1 MAEGRPFR
9 QTDGYVAETTRL
21 QRSLATAAS
30 LLEKRARERDEQIS
44 RADAAR
50 TEAERANQTKDQFL
64 AVLGHE
70 LRNPLAPAL
79 TALELMKVRDPRAF
93 EREREVLERQVA
105 HMARLVND
113 LLDISRLARGKIQL
127 ERRHF
132 ELREAVDRAVDM
144 ARPLVAQ
151 QQHTL
156 EVAVPGAG
164 LVIDGDA
171 DRIVQVFANLLTNAA
186 RVHTSGRAHLARR
199 ISVRQQ
205 DPYRL

>member
-1 MAEGRPFR
+1 M
-9 QTDGYVAETTRL
+9 
-21 QRSLATAAS
+21 
-30 LLEKRARERDEQIS
+30 
-44 RADAAR
+44 
-50 TEAERANQTKDQFL
+50 
-64 AVLGHE
+64 
-70 LRNPLAPAL
+70 
-79 TALELMKVRDPRAF
+79 
-93 EREREVLERQVA
+93 
-105 HMARLVND
+105 
-113 LLDISRLARGKIQL
+113 
-127 ERRHF
+127 
-132 ELREAVDRAVDM
+132 REAVDRAVDM

-186 RVHTSGRAHLARR
+186 KYHTSGRAHLARR